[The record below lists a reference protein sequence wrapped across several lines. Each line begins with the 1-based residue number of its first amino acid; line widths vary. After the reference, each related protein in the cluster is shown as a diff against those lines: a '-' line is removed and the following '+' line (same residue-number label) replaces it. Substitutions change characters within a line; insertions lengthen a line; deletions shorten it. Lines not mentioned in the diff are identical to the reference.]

1 MKTWNCGWIEEK
13 NLICEIR
20 FKIWKPGALARDKRD
35 RMTNDPVDKER
46 MNAPNLPIFQSCY
59 LPISQSCNLANQS
72 DEFHLQFMGK
82 LLLSAHLI
90 IKMFMSNQHCDS
102 AYVKI
107 CPNLNMHFRNFILSH
122 EKPPNARHTS
132 LFIITKLVT
141 ILSSRLHSLLN
152 LSPVVKFDHI

>member
-1 MKTWNCGWIEEK
+1 M
-13 NLICEIR
+13 
-20 FKIWKPGALARDKRD
+20 ARDKRD

-122 EKPPNARHTS
+122 KKPPNARHTFPYISFPNLDRWSRDKKHDQLPTLNKNCLASPQLLSKGFHQRS
-132 LFIITKLVT
+132 L
-141 ILSSRLHSLLN
+141 ILWG
-152 LSPVVKFDHI
+152 